1 MCVWIETRLRGI
13 PASAHPVTPYM
24 GVWIETHQF
33 TNVPSLRFVT
43 PYMGVW
49 IETPEIN
56 LSHSLKTYRVSSL
69 RSNFNSLF

>member
-1 MCVWIETRLRGI
+1 M
-13 PASAHPVTPYM
+13 SHPVWVY
-24 GVWIETHQF
+24 GLKLQHIHLLSSY
-33 TNVPSLRFVT
+33 PSVT